1 MFQARGL
8 RLSNKPDRFK
18 TPIDDWCQD
27 DIYRRNR
34 SDRLEMEGQKSIP
47 IDYKLTGNLY
57 EVDGPLRKILTWPTC
72 QWNSSLRQRQDQ
84 GASQVPS
91 HDNGQQSG
99 FRNSLGSDE
108 LKAILQAARENAQ
121 VPASDVSDTEFEP
134 GDIQHL
140 RGTSKPGID
149 VSNADLPPLSW
160 HQLPHGPDKL
170 LETAERHIAQAI
182 MDSSSPM
189 PAGTTNSTSPRRQ
202 ADSGMKQM
210 PAQGLTLEDLGDLD
224 LDITIELGRS
234 EILIEDV
241 LKLREGSVVSLDKR
255 AGDPVDIFA
264 NGRLIARGELLV
276 IDGKFGVRL
285 SEVL

>member
-1 MFQARGL
+1 M
-8 RLSNKPDRFK
+8 
-18 TPIDDWCQD
+18 
-27 DIYRRNR
+27 
-34 SDRLEMEGQKSIP
+34 
-47 IDYKLTGNLY
+47 
-57 EVDGPLRKILTWPTC
+57 
-72 QWNSSLRQRQDQ
+72 
-84 GASQVPS
+84 PS

-99 FRNSLGSDE
+99 GRNPLSSDE
-108 LKAILQAARENAQ
+108 MKAILEAARENAR
-121 VPASDVSDTEFEP
+121 VPTDDVSDAEFEP

-140 RGTSKPGID
+140 RGTSKSG
-149 VSNADLPPLSW
+149 SNVTNPELPPLSW
-160 HQLPHGPDKL
+160 HQTSVSPDQL
-170 LETAERHIAQAI
+170 LETAERHVAEAI
-182 MDSSSPM
+182 MDFSSPP
-189 PAGTTNSTSPRRQ
+189 PARATNMTSPGQQ
-202 ADSGMKQM
+202 ADSGMKQVRS
-210 PAQGLTLEDLGDLD
+210 QGLTLEDLGEMD